1 MRPDA
6 MMQAKEGPS
15 PVEKRESKIKRG
27 LGAAS
32 GRGCAPVDTNCEDK

>member
-1 MRPDA
+1 

-15 PVEKRESKIKRG
+15 PVEKREAKIKRG